1 LSLPVQ
7 LPPKSISGERL
18 GYVHP
23 ERAPTKQLLMV
34 LKMSVSGRLNG
45 RVAIITG
52 AANGIGAATAA
63 LFAQAGAALG
73 LIDKD
78 AEALAKLAASLSDAG
93 HKVHTAVGNVTEPG
107 DIKRIVDETVQR
119 FGPVT
124 LLVNNAGITLTRPF
138 METTIAEIDQLVSV
152 NLKGLVLASQGVIPH
167 MIAAGG
173 GAIVHDAS
181 NAGIVGRPWQPMY
194 GATKA
199 GIVSLTKSMAL
210 AHARDGIRVNCI
222 CPGSIDTPM
231 LRGALGSSGNFE
243 QNWRRTSMV
252 IPLGRIGDANDIAF
266 ATLFLASEEAKYITG
281 VALPV
286 DGGRTAGVAEV
297 SHLTMEAQS
306 H

>member
-1 LSLPVQ
+1 
-7 LPPKSISGERL
+7 
-18 GYVHP
+18 
-23 ERAPTKQLLMV
+23 MV
-34 LKMSVSGRLNG
+34 LKMSVSDRLSG

-78 AEALAKLAASLSDAG
+78 AEGLAKLAATLSGAG
-93 HKVHTAVGNVTEPG
+93 HKVHTSVGNVTEPA
-107 DIKRIVDETVQR
+107 DIKQIVDETVQR
-119 FGPVT
+119 FGPIT

-138 METTIAEIDQLVSV
+138 METTIAEIDQLVGV
-152 NLKGLVLASQGVIPH
+152 NLKGLVLASQAVIPH
-167 MIAAGG
+167 MVAAGG

-181 NAGIVGRPWQPMY
+181 NAGIVGRPWQPWY

-199 GIVSLTKSMAL
+199 GSVSLTKSMAL
-210 AHARDGIRVNCI
+210 AHARDGIRINCI

-231 LRGALGSSGNFE
+231 LRNALGSSGNFE

-252 IPLGRIGDANDIAF
+252 IPLGRIGDANDIAY
-266 ATLFLASEEAKYITG
+266 ATLFLASDEAKYITG
-281 VALPV
+281 VALAV

>member
-1 LSLPVQ
+1 
-7 LPPKSISGERL
+7 
-18 GYVHP
+18 
-23 ERAPTKQLLMV
+23 
-34 LKMSVSGRLNG
+34 MSVSDRLRG
-45 RVAIITG
+45 KVAIITG

-63 LFAQAGAALG
+63 LFARAGASVG

-78 AEALAKLAASLSDAG
+78 AEGLAKLAAALSDAG
-93 HKVHTAVGNVTEPG
+93 HKVHATAGNVTEPA
-107 DIKRIVDETVQR
+107 DIKRIVEETADR
-119 FGPVT
+119 FGPIT

-138 METTIAEIDQLVSV
+138 METTMADVDELVGV
-152 NLKGLVLASQGVIPH
+152 NLKGLVLASQAVIPH

-181 NAGIVGRPWQPMY
+181 NAGIVGRPWQPFY

-252 IPLGRIGDANDIAF
+252 IPLGRIGEADDIAF
-266 ATLFLASEEAKYITG
+266 ATLFLASDEAKYVTG